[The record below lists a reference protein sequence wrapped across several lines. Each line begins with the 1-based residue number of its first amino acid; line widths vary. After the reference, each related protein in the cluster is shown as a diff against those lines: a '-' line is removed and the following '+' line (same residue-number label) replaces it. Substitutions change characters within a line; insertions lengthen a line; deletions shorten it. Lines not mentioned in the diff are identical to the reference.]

1 MSFGV
6 VGYESKTGGQML
18 VNSHFQ
24 SIKDVVFMRLLLTVN
39 KYLTI
44 GVIIKKYCLL
54 FNSISKK

>member
-1 MSFGV
+1 
-6 VGYESKTGGQML
+6 ML

-54 FNSISKK
+54 FNNISKK